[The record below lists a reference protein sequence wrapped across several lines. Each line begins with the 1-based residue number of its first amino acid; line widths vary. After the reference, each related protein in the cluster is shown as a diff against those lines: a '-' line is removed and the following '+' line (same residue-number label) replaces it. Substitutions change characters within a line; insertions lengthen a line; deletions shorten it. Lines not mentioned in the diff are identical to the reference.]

1 MLRPRPSPRDA
12 DEFATVLAAAQ
23 AGDAPSIASLYRRFN
38 PALVRFLEG
47 RAPGSGPDLAQ
58 DTWIGAC
65 TNLAGFDGD
74 DHEFRAWLF
83 TIARRRL
90 IDHWRRVARQ
100 PATPTDP
107 EMFTHREVPDTASD
121 GLDAQEAVARIVRHL
136 SAEQADV
143 VLLRVVAGL
152 SVDQVAAI
160 VGKSPGAVRVI
171 QHRALR
177 RLAAA
182 LASEA
187 VTPRPS
193 AAIAVTR

>member
-1 MLRPRPSPRDA
+1 MGRPRSSPGDN
-12 DEFATVLAAAQ
+12 DFEPVLAAARG
-23 AGDAPSIASLYRRFN
+23 GDATAVASLYRRYN
-38 PALVRFLEG
+38 PGLVRFLDG
-47 RAPGSGPDLAQ
+47 RAPGYGDDLAQ

-65 TNLAGFDGD
+65 ANLADFDGD
-74 DHEFRAWLF
+74 DHELRAWLF
-83 TIARRRL
+83 TIAHRRL
-90 IDHWRRVARQ
+90 IDHWRRAARR
-100 PATPTDP
+100 PVTPTDP
-107 EMFTHREVPDTASD
+107 ETFTHNDVPDMALE
-121 GLDAQEAVARIVRHL
+121 GIEGREAVARIVRHL

-152 SVDQVAAI
+152 SVEQVATI

-182 LASEA
+182 LAPTA

-193 AAIAVTR
+193 TAIAGAR